1 MLQPILKLVRERE
14 SYSKKTKEDIKNI
27 EIKIEEMQ
35 EAIISKENDAR
46 KEASK
51 KRSNVIHSGLGEAEG
66 VINKSRE
73 EVLEIRKKADGEA
86 EAEID
91 STKPLLGDQAA
102 LLVDGIMEKLIG
114 RRVRA

>member
-14 SYSKKTKEDIKNI
+14 SYSKKTKEEIKDI
-27 EIKIEEMQ
+27 EIEIGEMK
-35 EAIISKENDAR
+35 EAFISKENDAR
-46 KEASK
+46 KDASQ

-91 STKPLLGDQAA
+91 NIKPLLGDQAA
-102 LLVDGIMEKLIG
+102 LLVDGSMAKLIG